1 MVVMMPAR
9 VKPHEAISLPHG
21 RKCCQTVANWSRMKA
36 IRVHQFG
43 DASVMKLEELPDRV
57 PGQGQVTVRV
67 KAAGVNPVDTYIRSG
82 SYAALPQL
90 PYTPGA
96 DCAGVIESVGSDV
109 RGVSAGDRVYVSGT
123 ADGRAAGAYA
133 DQALCT
139 ADQVHHLPAHVTFS
153 EGAGVGVPYV
163 TAWRALFDRGRAV
176 PGETVLI
183 HGASGAVG
191 VAAVQMA
198 RAAGLR
204 VFGTAG
210 SERGRQL
217 AREQGAHDVFDH
229 AAAGYEAEIAAKTG
243 GRGVDLVIE
252 MLANVNLVR
261 DLEMIAKRG
270 RIAIVGN
277 RGALELNPRAIMG
290 KDATVFGF
298 TNWNATPHELAV
310 AHAAIVAGME
320 RSGYKPQVG
329 LELPLADAP
338 RAHVDVL
345 KPGAYGKIV
354 LLM

>member
-1 MVVMMPAR
+1 MRHLAYCTLPNG
-9 VKPHEAISLPHG
+9 VKLA
-21 RKCCQTVANWSRMKA
+21 RMKA

-43 DASVMKLEELPDRV
+43 DPSVMKLEEVPDTSA
-57 PGQGQVTVRV
+57 GAGQVVVDV

-82 SYAALPQL
+82 QYASLPAL
-90 PYTPGA
+90 PYTPGSDA
-96 DCAGVIESVGSDV
+96 AGMVAAVGSDV
-109 RGVSAGDRVYVSGT
+109 HDVKVGDRVYISGT
-123 ADGRAAGAYA
+123 IHGRASGSYA
-133 DQALCT
+133 ERAVCT
-139 ADQVHHLPAHVTFS
+139 IDQVHHLPSHISFT

-163 TAWRALFDRGRAV
+163 TAWRALFDKGRAL

-191 VAAVQMA
+191 IAATQMA
-198 RAAGLR
+198 SAAGLR

-210 SERGRQL
+210 TERGRQL
-217 AREQGAHDVFDH
+217 AREQGAGDVFDH
-229 AAAGYEAEIAAKTG
+229 SAPGYEKDVLAKTG
-243 GRGVDLVIE
+243 GRGVDLIIE

-261 DLEMIAKRG
+261 DLDLIAKRG

-290 KDATVFGF
+290 KDATVVGF
-298 TNWNATPHELAV
+298 TNWNALPGELAI

-329 LELPLADAP
+329 KELPLADA
-338 RAHVDVL
+338 AHAHEEVL

-354 LLM
+354 LIP